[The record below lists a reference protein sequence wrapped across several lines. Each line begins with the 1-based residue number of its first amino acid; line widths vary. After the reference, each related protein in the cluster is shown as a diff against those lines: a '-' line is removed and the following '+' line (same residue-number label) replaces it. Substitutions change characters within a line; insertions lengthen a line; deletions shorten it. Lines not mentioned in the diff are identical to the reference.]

1 MKIYI
6 VLLVLIRTFTQSVV
20 DTYTEDSTLCRHLL
34 EKAIAEDIPS
44 VKSAYFVTVMEEDQ
58 RSFFNTLEKY
68 HIDFLASNIT
78 YATEEEIQ
86 NQACKMPEYI
96 LDALEWTAGITPL
109 AIVWV
114 VYSIFTWFRLKCTKK
129 TVHKTPVKQIKKTL
143 VRPPKAPRKPPRTE
157 HMEYIK
163 SNRPIKREVDMKE
176 SFAGQVL
183 QGISPSLRKRM
194 MPTDV

>member
-6 VLLVLIRTFTQSVV
+6 VLLVLLRTFTQSVV
-20 DTYTEDSTLCRHLL
+20 DTYTEDSTLCRRLL
-34 EKAIAEDIPS
+34 EKATAEDIPS

-58 RSFFNTLEKY
+58 ESFFNTLEKY
-68 HIDFLASNIT
+68 HIGFLASNIT

-86 NQACKMPEYI
+86 NQACRMPKYI
-96 LDALEWTAGITPL
+96 SDALEWTAGITPL

-114 VYSIFTWFRLKCTKK
+114 VYSFVSWLRLKCTKK
-129 TVHKTPVKQIKKTL
+129 TIHKTPVQKIKKTL
-143 VRPPKAPRKPPRTE
+143 DKPPRAPRKPLRTE

-163 SNRPIKREVDMKE
+163 CNRPMKRETEIKE
-176 SFAGQVL
+176 SFAGKVL

>member
-6 VLLVLIRTFTQSVV
+6 VLLVLLRTFTQSLV

-34 EKAIAEDIPS
+34 EKALAEDIPS

-109 AIVWV
+109 AIVWF
-114 VYSIFTWFRLKCTKK
+114 VYSFFSWFRLKCKK
-129 TVHKTPVKQIKKTL
+129 TTVHKTPVKQIKKTL
-143 VRPPKAPRKPPRTE
+143 DKPPKAPRKPPRTE

-163 SNRPIKREVDMKE
+163 SNKPIRRKDEMKE
-176 SFAGQVL
+176 SFAGKVL